1 MNAEDTTNVNDDIND
16 TNPVADDVNTNSID
30 EPSKS
35 LPLSTEDEDTIWEE
49 AEESFIQT
57 DESMTDKESK

>member
-16 TNPVADDVNTNSID
+16 TNPGADDVKTNSID

>member
-16 TNPVADDVNTNSID
+16 TNPGADDVNTNSID

>member
-16 TNPVADDVNTNSID
+16 TNPGADDVNTNSID

-57 DESMTDKESK
+57 DESMTDKETK